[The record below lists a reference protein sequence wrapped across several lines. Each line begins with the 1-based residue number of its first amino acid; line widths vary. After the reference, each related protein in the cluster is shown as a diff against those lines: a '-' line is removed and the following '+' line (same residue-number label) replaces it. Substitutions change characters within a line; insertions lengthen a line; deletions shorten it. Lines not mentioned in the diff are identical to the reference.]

1 MKPQDRAIRRLQL
14 TIKELNEAL
23 LLVWPASWHHH
34 LEVKIRTN
42 VRGWARRRA
51 GQKNALSYRW
61 AAAKLWRNEGRSI
74 HEVTTSGLWAIISR
88 FKKDPQGPFRI
99 INVKT
104 KQQKGTTL
112 AKVARNLEK
121 DRQALGE
128 VAKCAL
134 KRLEWA
140 IQQRFDVPEDNILIA
155 ILLDPRTFLSAQTI
169 LGEKLATKAN
179 TLLSEAIE
187 NAVLAQVRFEDETS
201 CTEDTG
207 DSITSSR
214 REQAV
219 TTNVI
224 GLHPLLFANMVSH
237 SIATGTSSRRR
248 GNRSYV
254 NERVPR
260 ILQKKWKKWTVVSM
274 PLNTCGTEVRMKT
287 SSRKINLWVNF
298 IHTLTSRSGQWR
310 SRIAD
315 MRTTMC
321 SSTSCRC
328 ISVQSRQAPSSRQCF
343 QRQVKCGT
351 KLIRT

>member
-74 HEVTTSGLWAIISR
+74 HEVTTSELWAIISR

-155 ILLDPRTFLSAQTI
+155 ILLDPRTFLSARTI
-169 LGEKLATKAN
+169 LGEELSKKAN
-179 TLLSEAIE
+179 KLLSEAIN
-187 NAVLAQVRFEDETS
+187 NAVLAQVRSEDETS

-207 DSITSSR
+207 DSVTSSR

-219 TTNVI
+219 TPNVI
-224 GLHPLLFANMVSH
+224 GLHPILSANMVSD
-237 SIATGTSSRRR
+237 SIATGTVVMLTSECR
-248 GNRSYV
+248 GFSKKC
-254 NERVPR
+254 
-260 ILQKKWKKWTVVSM
+260 KKWIAVSM
-274 PLNTCGTEVRMKT
+274 PLNTCGTEVRLKT
-287 SSRKINLWVNF
+287 SSRKINLWVSF
-298 IHTLTSRSGQWR
+298 ILTLTSGSGQWR
-310 SRIAD
+310 WRMPD

-328 ISVQSRQAPSSRQCF
+328 ISVQSRQAPSSRQCS
-343 QRQVKCGT
+343 QRQVKCET
-351 KLIRT
+351 KHIRT